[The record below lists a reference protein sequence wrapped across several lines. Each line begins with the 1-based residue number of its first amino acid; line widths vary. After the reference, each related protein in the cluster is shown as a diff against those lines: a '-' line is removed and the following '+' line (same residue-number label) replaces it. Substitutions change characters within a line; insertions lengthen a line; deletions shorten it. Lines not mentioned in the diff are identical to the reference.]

1 VKITIKGKMMT
12 TSEHSPEIVQ
22 NDMIQNVQQPQ
33 QQEQQTS
40 SVDWTSGVDVIGLAS
55 DVISLASDVIETGDA
70 LGNIDLSL

>member
-1 VKITIKGKMMT
+1 MT
-12 TSEHSPEIVQ
+12 TSEHSPIVQ
-22 NDMIQNVQQPQ
+22 NDMIQNVQQLQ